1 MAKDSK
7 MYYLEEDIQ
16 KIQVKT
22 NMYINE
28 YGEAGA
34 FHLAREIIQNN
45 FDECLDD
52 DSPGNEIDIEYDRET
67 DILRSSDNGRGFNET
82 DFPMSIFCTTLQSGS
97 KFFRSSGAESAGE
110 FGVGLTVVNA
120 LSDCFK
126 LKSYR
131 EREATIHTLEYHEGS
146 LQSDSTKNNK
156 NGKHGT
162 TVEFRVSKKY
172 MGEEAKL
179 PIEDVISW
187 IDSLF
192 YLNSRKLEQKGITC
206 KLTVYNGMTVEKVY
220 KFKPKH
226 FSELL
231 TKMIP
236 ANIKKKQMTDVCSFD
251 GATSFVENSKV
262 LVENEDGTTSVE
274 MVDVEKV
281 IHIDAAFQYC
291 TSPDVNDVASYDT
304 YCNYTNTIENG
315 VHLDAFDEAFCRFMQ
330 NKINASMS
338 DAQKSKLK
346 ITWDDIRTNLFCVI
360 NLSTNAYVGFV
371 GNAKEKIGNKEL
383 IPYIKEVVT
392 VELEKFFDKNKA
404 LLEEYIRL
412 IKLNAKARQEAAK
425 AKVATSTERLN
436 SFKELAMTNYIPC
449 NNKGKQWKEIFLV
462 EGNSAAGSV
471 RNGSNPDTQ
480 AAFLFRGV
488 TANAMKCSLSEIM
501 QNREWRDL
509 VTVLR
514 CGIGPKFD
522 PDKLYFDR
530 INILTDA
537 DIDGYYINSGMLA
550 FFYKYMRPL
559 IERGKIYKV
568 YTPLYR
574 VNDKSQP
581 YIGNKAQMVDLF
593 FKNIMKKYK
602 IRLADD
608 ESFLDKDELYDF
620 LTDTYNYRDN
630 LILAAE
636 NSGRINKYFI
646 EMITALLTMYGV
658 DEFNYEDKFKDQK
671 FIKTIMSKIQKVY
684 KEVTVDDTGR
694 FSGIVNGKFVIV
706 KLSPRFF
713 KKTIDLVPIYKQYG
727 YSLSVKVNDGE
738 PKQMTIG
745 EFLDECTR
753 VMPDIL
759 FRYKGLGELDGKE
772 LRSTTLDINNRIS
785 VQYTVDDAE
794 RELEIFNITHGGSKT
809 DSAKRR
815 AMMKA
820 YKINREDLDN

>member
-52 DSPGNEIDIEYDRET
+52 DSPGNEIDIEYDIET

-120 LSDCFK
+120 LSDFFK
-126 LKSYR
+126 LKSHR
-131 EREATIHTLEYHEGS
+131 EKEGTIHTLEYHEGV
-146 LQSDSTKNNK
+146 LQDDSTKSNK
-156 NGKHGT
+156 SGKHGV

-172 MGEEAKL
+172 MGVEAKL
-179 PIEDVISW
+179 PIEDVVSW

-206 KLTVYNGMTVEKVY
+206 KLTVYNGMKVEKVY

-231 TKMIP
+231 TKMVP

-251 GATSFVENSKV
+251 GSTSFVENSKV
-262 LVENEDGTTSVE
+262 LVENGDGTTSVE
-274 MVDVEKV
+274 MVDVEKI
-281 IHIDAAFQYC
+281 IHIDAALQYC

-383 IPYIKEVVT
+383 IPYIKEIVT
-392 VELEKFFDKNKA
+392 GELENFFGNNKG

-488 TANAMKCSLSEIM
+488 TANPMKCSLAELM
-501 QNREWRDL
+501 QNREWRDF
-509 VTVLR
+509 VTVMR

-522 PDKLYFDR
+522 LSKVYFNR

-537 DIDGYYINSGMLA
+537 DIDGDFITAGMLA
-550 FFYKYMRPL
+550 FFYMYMKPIIQAGL
-559 IERGKIYKV
+559 LYKV

-574 VNDKSQP
+574 VNDKNQP
-581 YIGNKAQMVDLF
+581 YIGNKAQMIDLF
-593 FKNIMKKYK
+593 FKNIIKKYK
-602 IRLADD
+602 IKLADE
-608 ESFLDKDELYDF
+608 ESYLDKHDLREF
-620 LTDTYNYRDN
+620 LTATYDYRDN
-630 LILAAE
+630 LTLAAE
-636 NSGRINKYFI
+636 NSGRINKHFI
-646 EMITALLTMYGV
+646 EMISAYLTMYGI
-658 DEFNYEDKFKDQK
+658 DEYNYEEKFKDQK
-671 FIKTIMSKIQKVY
+671 VIKTIMSKIQKVY
-684 KEVTVDDTGR
+684 KEVTVDETGR

-706 KLSPRFF
+706 KISPRFF
-713 KKTIDLVPIYKQYG
+713 KKTADLAPIYKQYG
-727 YSLSVKVNDGE
+727 YTLSVKVNEGE

-745 EFLDECTR
+745 EFLDDCIK

-772 LRSTTLDINNRIS
+772 LRATTLDINNRIS
-785 VQYTVDDAE
+785 VQYTLEDVE
-794 RELEIFNITHGGSKT
+794 RELEIFKMTHGGGKA
-809 DSAKRR
+809 DVAKRK
-815 AMMKA
+815 AMMKS
-820 YKINREDLDN
+820 YKIKREDLDN

>member
-34 FHLAREIIQNN
+34 FHLSRELIQNN

-52 DSPGNEIDIEYDRET
+52 DSPGNQIEIEYDMET
-67 DILRSSDNGRGFNET
+67 DILRSSDNGRGFNESE
-82 DFPMSIFCTTLQSGS
+82 FPMSIFCTTLQSGS

-110 FGVGLTVVNA
+110 FGVGMTVVNA
-120 LSDCFK
+120 LSDSFK

-131 EREATIHTLEYHEGS
+131 EKEGTVHTLEYHEGV
-146 LQSDSTKNNK
+146 LQSDTTKSNK
-156 NGKHGT
+156 NGRHGT

-172 MGEEAKL
+172 MGAEAKL
-179 PIEDVISW
+179 PIDDVVAW

-206 KLTVYNGMTVEKVY
+206 KLTVFNGMKIEKVY

-236 ANIKKKQMTDVCSFD
+236 ANIKKKQMTDPCFFD
-251 GATSFVENSKV
+251 GATSFVENSKI

-281 IHIDAAFQYC
+281 IHIDTAFQYC
-291 TSPDVNDVASYDT
+291 TSPDMNDVATYDT
-304 YCNYTNTIENG
+304 YCNYTNTTENG

-330 NKINASMS
+330 NKINVSMS

-346 ITWDDIRTNLFCVI
+346 ITWDDIRTNLFCVL

-392 VELEKFFDKNKA
+392 TGLENFFDSNKG
-404 LLEEYIRL
+404 LLDEYIRL

-436 SFKELAMTNYIPC
+436 SFKELAMSNYIPC

-574 VNDKSQP
+574 VNDKNQP
-581 YIGNKAQMVDLF
+581 YIGNKAQMVDVF

-602 IRLADD
+602 IKLADD
-608 ESFLDKDELYDF
+608 ESYLDKDDLYDF
-620 LTDTYNYRDN
+620 LSDTYDYRDN

-636 NSGRINKYFI
+636 NSGRINKFFI
-646 EMITALLTMYGV
+646 EMISAYLTMYGV

-684 KEVTVDDTGR
+684 KEVTVDETGR

-713 KKTIDLVPIYKQYG
+713 KKTIDLVPVYKQYG
-727 YSLSVKVNDGE
+727 YTLSVKVNDGE

-745 EFLDECTR
+745 EFLDDCTR

-772 LRSTTLDINNRIS
+772 LRTTTLDINNRIS

-794 RELEIFNITHGGSKT
+794 RELEIFNITHGGSKS

-815 AMMKA
+815 ALMKA

>member
-7 MYYLEEDIQ
+7 MYYLAEDIQ

-45 FDECLDD
+45 FDECLDE
-52 DSPGNEIDIEYDRET
+52 DSPGNEIEIEYDVET

-82 DFPMSIFCTTLQSGS
+82 DYPMNIFCTTLQSGS

-120 LSDCFK
+120 LSDFFK

-131 EREATIHTLEYHEGS
+131 EKEGTIHTLEYHEGV
-146 LQSDSTKNNK
+146 LQDDSTKSNK
-156 NGKHGT
+156 NSKHGV

-172 MGEEAKL
+172 MGVDAKL
-179 PIEDVISW
+179 PIEDVITW

-192 YLNSRKLEQKGITC
+192 YLNSKKLEQKGITC
-206 KLTVYNGMTVEKVY
+206 KLTIFKGMKVEKVH
-220 KFKPKH
+220 KFNPKH

-251 GATSFVENSKV
+251 GVTSFIENSKV
-262 LVENEDGTTSVE
+262 LVENGDGTSSVE

-281 IHIDAAFQYC
+281 IHLDVAFQYC

-330 NKINASMS
+330 NRINLTMS

-346 ITWDDIRTNLFCVI
+346 ITWDDIRTNLFCVL

-383 IPYIKEVVT
+383 IPYIKEIVT
-392 VELEKFFDKNKA
+392 NGLDVFFNNNKGMLED
-404 LLEEYIRL
+404 YIRL

-488 TANAMKCSLSEIM
+488 TANPMKCSLSELM
-501 QNREWRDL
+501 QNREWRDF
-509 VTVLR
+509 VTVMR

-522 PDKLYFDR
+522 LSKVYFNR

-537 DIDGYYINSGMLA
+537 DIDGDFITAGMLA
-550 FFYKYMRPL
+550 FFYMYMKPIIQAGL
-559 IERGKIYKV
+559 LYKV

-574 VNDKSQP
+574 VNDKNQP
-581 YIGNKAQMVDLF
+581 YIGNKSQMIDLF
-593 FKNIMKKYK
+593 FKNIIKKYK
-602 IRLADD
+602 IKLAEE
-608 ESFLDKDELYDF
+608 ESYLDKYDLRDF
-620 LTDTYNYRDN
+620 LTATYDYRDN

-636 NSGRINKYFI
+636 NSGRINKHFI
-646 EMITALLTMYGV
+646 EMISAYLTIYGI

-671 FIKTIMSKIQKVY
+671 VIKNIMSKIQKVY
-684 KEVTVDDTGR
+684 KEVTVDETGR

-706 KLSPRFF
+706 KISPRFF
-713 KKTIDLVPIYKQYG
+713 KKTAELTPIYKQYG

-745 EFLDECTR
+745 EFLDDCIK

-772 LRSTTLDINNRIS
+772 LRATTLDINNRIS
-785 VQYTVDDAE
+785 VQYTLEDVE
-794 RELEIFNITHGGSKT
+794 RELEIFKMTHGGGKA
-809 DSAKRR
+809 DVAKRK
-815 AMMKA
+815 AMMKS
-820 YKINREDLDN
+820 YKIKREDLDN